1 LKDEQPLV
9 PPQVYPSMYR
19 VAEQICK
26 VIDEL
31 QGDWIVPKNAYEK
44 ALCKALSWE
53 VHDDRYFDAY
63 NQESYIEIKKGQ
75 SGMHFDMVRYGEI
88 LLGKGRAN
96 TITVFFRWNKK
107 KKKIFEAYI
116 INTKRLIEFLHI
128 DKQFAQL
135 YLRVKARVPRGVNI
149 LASATAKDL
158 RAIADFVVHEDGKM
172 TTPEKQEKQGTR
184 QRKRA
189 WTQQTIQLFLKRKRR
204 SDDKNDIKYYLF

>member
-1 LKDEQPLV
+1 
-9 PPQVYPSMYR
+9 MYR
-19 VAEQICK
+19 VAEQICR
-26 VIDEL
+26 VIDKL

-63 NQESYIEIKKGQ
+63 NGESYVEIKKGQ
-75 SGMHFDMVRYGEI
+75 AGMHFDMVRYGEI
-88 LLGKGRAN
+88 LLGEGRAN

-107 KKKIFEAYI
+107 KKKIFEAYVI
-116 INTKRLIEFLHI
+116 DTKRLIEFLHI

-158 RAIADFVVHEDGKM
+158 RAIADFVVNEDGKM
-172 TTPEKQEKQGTR
+172 TTPERQAEKQGTKR
-184 QRKRA
+184 RKRRKRA
-189 WTQQTIQLFLKRKRR
+189 WTQQTIQLFLERKRKSEDRG
-204 SDDKNDIKYYLF
+204 SIKYYLF

>member
-1 LKDEQPLV
+1 
-9 PPQVYPSMYR
+9 MYR

-26 VIDEL
+26 VIDTL

-88 LLGKGRAN
+88 LLGEGRAN

-116 INTKRLIEFLHI
+116 IDTKRLIEFLHI

-158 RAIADFVVHEDGKM
+158 RAIADFIVHEDGYM
-172 TTPEKQEKQGTR
+172 TTPEKQDKQGTR
-184 QRKRA
+184 QRERA
-189 WTQQTIQLFLKRKRR
+189 WTQQTIQSFLKRKRK